1 MGEFSLEKCDPRDI
15 IEKISN
21 TLQSPEWS
29 KWLNETMQAFAAAL
43 TGVAEKRMTDA
54 VAALFLAQVGSS
66 FYAATRMLGQEP
78 EDALKEAQR
87 DLCKVYTAALWL
99 LRQSFDTG
107 TLEEN
112 YKNALSMIAG
122 GKKSGE
128 DRKQ

>member
-1 MGEFSLEKCDPRDI
+1 MSDLSLEKCDPREI

-21 TLQSPEWS
+21 ALESPEWS

-43 TGVAEKRMTDA
+43 TGVAERRMTDA

-66 FYAATRMLGQEP
+66 FYAAARMLGRGP
-78 EDALKEAQR
+78 EEALEEAKK
-87 DLCKVYTAALWL
+87 DLCRVYTAALWF

-112 YKNALSMIAG
+112 YKNALSMIASNKESME
-122 GKKSGE
+122 KKE
-128 DRKQ
+128 